1 MKKILFLL
9 IVLLLVTACA
19 TTQPEPTS
27 TQIHPT
33 NTSIPP
39 TLTSIPPTDTPEPS
53 SCEEVEGIC
62 LELSFDGESCTYEGP
77 TDLKTGPVTLLFLNE
92 SETTAYAG
100 LVKLTGDK
108 TIQDLIEYNGEEPST
123 KHAPFWTQ
131 TIFAYQVVPEGGS
144 NIWKGL
150 LEGGTYAML
159 CFSVTPHGAWLATG
173 LTVDK

>member
-1 MKKILFLL
+1 MSYQKLL
-9 IVLLLVTACA
+9 QWVIGSTLVLLLLVRCGAPPA
-19 TTQPEPTS
+19 TPVAPTV
-27 TQIHPT
+27 
-33 NTSIPP
+33 PP
-39 TLTSIPPTDTPEPS
+39 TVTPVPPTDTPEPP
-53 SCEEVEGIC
+53 SCEKVEGNC
-62 LELSFDGESCTYEGP
+62 LWLSFDGESCIYEGP
-77 TDLKTGPVTLLFLNE
+77 TALKAGPITLLFLNE

-150 LEGGTYAML
+150 LEVGTYGMV
-159 CFSVTPHGAWLATG
+159 CIRVTPHGAWVATG